1 MKLFSLLSKGVGVAI
16 ALAAL
21 VTFAAGAQPV
31 AKPAAGQPVATASSA
46 AKEATLPETT
56 LPETT
61 LPNGLKIIVKE
72 DRRAPTIAHMVW
84 YRAGSMDEF
93 NGTTGVAHVLEHMM
107 FKGTKTLK
115 VGEFS
120 RRVAAAGGRENA
132 FTGKDYT
139 AYFQQVHKSKLEL
152 VMQLEA
158 DRMANLRLT
167 DAEFAK
173 EIKVIMEERR
183 WRTDDQPRSLVYEN
197 LLAAVFKAHPYHI
210 PTVGWMRDLETMK
223 GQDARDWYT
232 RWYAPNNAT
241 LIVTGD
247 VKFDDVV
254 RLAKKYYGP
263 HKAKRLPERKAQ
275 DEPEQVGMRRV
286 TVKAPA
292 ELPYVLLAFRTP
304 RVMDVDKD
312 VEPFALEVLA
322 GVLDGHDG
330 ARLTTN
336 LIRGSRSAVEA
347 GAGYES
353 MQRGPALFTLEGTPA
368 EGKSAADVEAALR
381 AEVKKIADDGISDA
395 ELKRV
400 KAQVVAQQVYKRDSI
415 FGQAM
420 EIATVEM
427 SGFSHKQ
434 IDRLLDKVRSVT
446 AAEVQAVA
454 KKYFGDDQL
463 TVATLVPLPLSDK
476 KPASAP
482 AGVRH

>member
-1 MKLFSLLSKGVGVAI
+1 MVDDTVNHPIESIRMHLTRPFFVLLCAVLAVCAAHNAVAD
-16 ALAAL
+16 
-21 VTFAAGAQPV
+21 TF
-31 AKPAAGQPVATASSA
+31 
-46 AKEATLPETT
+46 
-56 LPETT
+56 ETT

-107 FKGTKTLK
+107 FKGTKNLK

-120 RRVAAAGGRENA
+120 QRVAAAGGRENA

-152 VMQLEA
+152 VMRLEA

-167 DAEFAK
+167 DDEFAK

-183 WRTDDQPRSLVYEN
+183 LRTDDQPRALVYET
-197 LLAAVFKAHPYHI
+197 LLATAFKAHPYHI
-210 PTVGWMRDLETMK
+210 PIIGWMRDLETMR
-223 GQDARDWYT
+223 GQDARDWYQ

-247 VKFDDVV
+247 VQFDEVV

-263 HKAKRLPERKAQ
+263 HKPKKLPARKAQ
-275 DEPEQVGMRRV
+275 DEPPQLGVRRV
-286 TVKAPA
+286 VVKAPA
-292 ELPYVLLAFRTP
+292 ELPYVMLGFRAPRLA
-304 RVMDVDKD
+304 DVEKD
-312 VEPFALEVLA
+312 TEPFALEVLA

-330 ARLTTN
+330 ARLTTS
-336 LIRGSRSAVEA
+336 LIRASRVAVEA
-347 GAGYES
+347 GAGFEAT
-353 MQRGPALFTLEGTPA
+353 QRGPALFTLEATPA
-368 EGKSAADVEAALR
+368 EGKNVTEVEAALR
-381 AEVKKIADDGISDA
+381 AEVKKIADEGISEA

-434 IDRLLDKVRSVT
+434 LDRLLEKIKAVT
-446 AAEVQAVA
+446 VAEVQAVA
-454 KKYFGDDQL
+454 AKYFGDDQL
-463 TVATLVPLPLSDK
+463 TVATLFPLPLDNKDGK
-476 KPASAP
+476 KPTGAP
-482 AGVRH
+482 AGLRH

>member
-1 MKLFSLLSKGVGVAI
+1 MRAQSERVESIHSNKSLYTKLPMNLMSPMLALLCG
-16 ALAAL
+16 LAM
-21 VTFAAGAQPV
+21 V
-31 AKPAAGQPVATASSA
+31 PAAPA
-46 AKEATLPETT
+46 ADTF
-56 LPETT
+56 ETT
-61 LPNGLKIIVKE
+61 LPNGLKIIVKQ
-72 DRRAPTIAHMVW
+72 DQRAPTIAHMVW

-107 FKGTKTLK
+107 FKGTRTLK

-120 RRVAAAGGRENA
+120 KRVAAAGGRENA
-132 FTGKDYT
+132 FTSKDYT
-139 AYFQQVHKSKLEL
+139 AYFQQVHKSRLEL
-152 VMQLEA
+152 VMKLEA

-183 WRTDDQPRSLVYEN
+183 LRTDDQPRSLVYEH
-197 LLAAVFKAHPYHI
+197 LLATAFKAHPYHI
-210 PTVGWMRDLETMK
+210 PTIGWMRDLETMK
-223 GQDARDWYT
+223 GQDARDWYA

-247 VKFDDVV
+247 VKFADVV

-263 HKAKRLPERKAQ
+263 HKAKKLPERKPQ
-275 DEPEQVGMRRV
+275 DEPEQLGVRRV
-286 TVKAPA
+286 VVKAAA
-292 ELPYVLLAFRTP
+292 ELPYVVMGFRAPRLA
-304 RVMDVDKD
+304 DIDKD

-336 LIRGSRSAVEA
+336 LIRASRVVVEA
-347 GAGYES
+347 GASFEATS
-353 MQRGPALFTLEGTPA
+353 RGPALFTLEGTPA
-368 EGKSAADVEAALR
+368 EGKTVIEVEAALR
-381 AEVKKIADDGISDA
+381 AEVQKIADQGISEA

-400 KAQVVAQQVYKRDSI
+400 KTQVVAQQVYKRDSI

-427 SGFSHKQ
+427 SGFSHKDL
-434 IDRLLDKVRSVT
+434 DRLLDKVKAVT
-446 AAEVQAVA
+446 AADVQAVA

-463 TVATLVPLPLSDK
+463 TVATLFPLPLDNK
-476 KPASAP
+476 KPAEAP
-482 AGVRH
+482 KGLRH

>member
-1 MKLFSLLSKGVGVAI
+1 MKLFSLLATLI
-16 ALAAL
+16 ALAIGPLATL
-21 VTFAAGAQPV
+21 PAGAQP
-31 AKPAAGQPVATASSA
+31 PASQSSA
-46 AKEATLPETT
+46 ARETTLPETT

-107 FKGTKTLK
+107 FKGTSTLK

-120 RRVAAAGGRENA
+120 KRVAAAGGRENA

-152 VMQLEA
+152 VMKLEA

-183 WRTDDQPRSLVYEN
+183 WRTDDQPRALVYET
-197 LLAAVFKAHPYHI
+197 LLATAFKAHPYHI
-210 PTVGWMRDLETMK
+210 PTIGWMRDLETMK

-247 VKFDDVV
+247 VKFDEVV
-254 RLAKKYYGP
+254 KLAKKYYGQ
-263 HKAKRLPERKAQ
+263 HKAKKLPERKAQ
-275 DEPEQVGMRRV
+275 DEPEQLGMRRV
-286 TVKAPA
+286 IVKAPA

-330 ARLTTN
+330 ARLTAN
-336 LIRGSRSAVEA
+336 LIRGTRIAVEA

-381 AEVKKIADDGISDA
+381 AEVKKIADNGISEA

-434 IDRLLDKVRSVT
+434 IDRMQGKVRAVT
-446 AAEVQAVA
+446 AADVQAVA
-454 KKYFGDDQL
+454 KKYFGDGQM
-463 TVATLVPLPLSDK
+463 TVATLAPLPVVDKSSDK
-476 KPASAP
+476 KPAAAP
-482 AGVRH
+482 AGARH

>member
-1 MKLFSLLSKGVGVAI
+1 MKLFSQ
-16 ALAAL
+16 L
-21 VTFAAGAQPV
+21 VTWSAVAAFSLTGITATAQPT
-31 AKPAAGQPVATASSA
+31 AGQASA
-46 AKEATLPETT
+46 ARETK
-56 LPETT
+56 LS
-61 LPNGLKIIVKE
+61 NGLKVIVRE

-120 RRVAAAGGRENA
+120 KRVAAAGGRENA

-152 VMQLEA
+152 VMKLEA

-183 WRTDDQPRSLVYEN
+183 WRTDDQPRALVYEN
-197 LLAAVFKAHPYHI
+197 LLASAFKAHPYHI
-210 PTVGWMRDLETMK
+210 PTIGWMRDLETMK

-247 VKFDDVV
+247 VKFDEVV
-254 RLAKKYYGP
+254 KLAQKYYGP
-263 HKAKRLPERKAQ
+263 HKAKKLPERKAQ
-275 DEPEQVGMRRV
+275 DEPVQLGMRRLI
-286 TVKAPA
+286 VKAPA

-304 RVMDVDKD
+304 RVMDVEKD

-336 LIRGSRSAVEA
+336 LIRGTRIAVEA

-353 MQRGPALFTLEGTPA
+353 TQRGPALFTLEGTPA

-381 AEVKKIADDGISDA
+381 AEVQKIADDGISEA

-420 EIATVEM
+420 EIATIEM

-434 IDRLLDKVRSVT
+434 IDRMLDKVRAVT
-446 AAEVQAVA
+446 ASEVQAVA

-463 TVATLVPLPLSDK
+463 TVATLAPLPLGDK
-476 KPASAP
+476 KPAAAP
-482 AGVRH
+482 AGARH